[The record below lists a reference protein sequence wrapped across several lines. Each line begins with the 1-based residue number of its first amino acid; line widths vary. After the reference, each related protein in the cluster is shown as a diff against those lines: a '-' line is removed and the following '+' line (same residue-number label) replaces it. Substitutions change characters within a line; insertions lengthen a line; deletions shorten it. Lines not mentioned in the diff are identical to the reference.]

1 MVERTVV
8 PGDHVAQLAAES
20 YGARSFTCRVGVSG
34 PLLYATDHCRALD
47 RVLSQGKLGSTY
59 CIGGARGFCGEAA
72 RLSVLQEAG
81 LPELLQP

>member
-1 MVERTVV
+1 MFPTWLPRAM
-8 PGDHVAQLAAES
+8 GL
-20 YGARSFTCRVGVSG
+20 ARSLAGWAFRA
-34 PLLYATDHCRALD
+34 PWLYATDHCPALD
-47 RVLSQGKLGSTY
+47 RILSQGKLGSTY